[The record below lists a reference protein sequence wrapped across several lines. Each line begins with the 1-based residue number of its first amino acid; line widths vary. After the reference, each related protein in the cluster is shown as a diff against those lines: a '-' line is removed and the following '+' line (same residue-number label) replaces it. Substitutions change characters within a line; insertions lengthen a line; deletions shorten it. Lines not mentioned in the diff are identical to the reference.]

1 MSYTFVCQLFFKS
14 SFNLSN
20 LVYYSL
26 QKWFLKFFSSCSK
39 PFHQHSA
46 TDIEKVFRVNTF
58 SHFWTVDEFLPDFIR
73 QKRGHIVC
81 LSSIA
86 GIVGTSNLTAYW

>member
-1 MSYTFVCQLFFKS
+1 MIHDLKVFAVQYITGIFEWSFF
-14 SFNLSN
+14 L
-20 LVYYSL
+20 
-26 QKWFLKFFSSCSK
+26 CSK